1 MKREL
6 RGSRVLVGDH
16 ETLRK
21 QSHHLHL
28 TPRWHCQQ
36 LSVSVAPNNA
46 HSLERGC
53 SGTGGGRR
61 HYDQCF
67 VGAAMS
73 IRSIQSRS
81 HGVSTRPGSQSD
93 FPMQMLSFALLS
105 PS

>member
-28 TPRWHCQQ
+28 TPWWHRQQ

-53 SGTGGGRR
+53 SGMGGGRR

-81 HGVSTRPGSQSD
+81 HGVSTHPGR
-93 FPMQMLSFALLS
+93 L
-105 PS
+105 PSLFRAGP